1 MDMLKKYWARA
12 FKANDGK
19 SLAMAIIFYI
29 VADFVCGLII
39 GLLGALPL
47 VGFLFNIVGWLAGIY
62 FFVGIILAILNFLKV
77 LK

>member
-1 MDMLKKYWARA
+1 MDMLKKYWPRA

-29 VADFVCGLII
+29 VADIVCGLII

-47 VGFLFNIVGWLAGIY
+47 VGFLFKIVGSLVGIY